1 MACTITAPT
10 LNSCNDLQGG
20 AKQIELAP
28 WTEDFDAGTA
38 IWTIIPTLVNSV
50 YGKETPTVNADNQTS
65 SFSLEVYFKI
75 NGIDNFTGFG
85 DLVRAKVAARV
96 TTYTDSTLV
105 YGSENGLNY
114 SAGER
119 NTGQNMEDMPGSL
132 MTYTGVSS
140 VEAVFTAAP

>member
-10 LNSCNDLQGG
+10 LNACNDLQGG

-28 WTEDFDAGTA
+28 WAEDFDPVTA
-38 IWTIIPTLVNSV
+38 TWTPIPTLVNSV

-65 SFSLEVYFKI
+65 FFTHEVYFKI

-85 DLVRAKVAARV
+85 NLVRAKVVARI
-96 TTYTDSTLV
+96 TTYTDATLV
-105 YGSENGLNY
+105 YGEEQGLNY

-132 MTYTGVSS
+132 MTYSGVSS
-140 VEAVFTAAP
+140 VEATYTAAP